1 MFNTTVIQRNND
13 IYYNVDRFPS
23 SYDEEDFELSSVSSN
38 HSYYDDFLSDFNHT
52 LNKINS
58 STILSL
64 SSPITYIIFIVMVY
78 LILTIILLA
87 FSIYKKRRVEM
98 ENFYLGDTDEDIA
111 QEKRLLAQKKLLIGK
126 IKKGDMEPLLSD
138 VNNHQIN
145 TTTFPSHIV

>member
-138 VNNHQIN
+138 VNNHQTN